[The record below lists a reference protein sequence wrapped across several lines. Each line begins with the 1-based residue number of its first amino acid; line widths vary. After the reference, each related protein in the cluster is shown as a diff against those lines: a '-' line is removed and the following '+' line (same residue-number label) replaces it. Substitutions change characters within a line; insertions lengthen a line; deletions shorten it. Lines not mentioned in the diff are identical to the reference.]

1 MQTKEWN
8 DLRGL
13 TGTSLKARPISPP
26 ALFPPERMRAGSRPT
41 FASLQPTYG
50 FAVISEGRSTAPV
63 SLRSLSCEEDPTRTL
78 YLPGNASHL
87 PVDALK

>member
-1 MQTKEWN
+1 MTEGSGFAAPGESTILNTKLPGISQGAAQQTN
-8 DLRGL
+8 L
-13 TGTSLKARPISPP
+13 TV
-26 ALFPPERMRAGSRPT
+26 
-41 FASLQPTYG
+41 QPNYG

-63 SLRSLSCEEDPTRTL
+63 NLRSLACDEDPTRTL